1 MPNCFHRVDPASL
14 RCISCGRH
22 VFDLE
27 DCEMVPIHDLD
38 EGEEP
43 EIVHLGD
50 ETDPAIKYRPKLR
63 EDSAQPTY
71 RLHYEGEPEP
81 PF

>member
-1 MPNCFHRVDPASL
+1 MPSCFHRVDPASL

-27 DCEMVPIHDLD
+27 DYEAVPIRDLD

-43 EIVHLGD
+43 EIASY
-50 ETDPAIKYRPKLR
+50 PAC
-63 EDSAQPTY
+63 DF
-71 RLHYEGEPEP
+71 EP